1 MTPKVIEPI
10 RPHVPAADRPTRQAA
25 ATADDWSR
33 LIRALAVTDD
43 DDLPL
48 FGRMPG

>member
-1 MTPKVIEPI
+1 MTPTVIEVV
-10 RPHVPAADRPTRQAA
+10 RPRAAADRPVGD
-25 ATADDWSR
+25 TAPAEDWAR
-33 LIRALAVTDD
+33 LIRALAATDE